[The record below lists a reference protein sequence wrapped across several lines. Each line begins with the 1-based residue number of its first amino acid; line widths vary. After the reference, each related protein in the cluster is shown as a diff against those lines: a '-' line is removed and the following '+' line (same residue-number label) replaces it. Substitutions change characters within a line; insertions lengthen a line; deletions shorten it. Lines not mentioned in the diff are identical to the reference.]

1 MITYKFRAEC
11 QEDAQN
17 FQNISKGL
25 AQNFDFQK
33 GTIID
38 IIVTFESNLNLSD
51 IIGLLRNIEDGD
63 VMVQT
68 VRPIHEYTGERNYEL

>member
-33 GTIID
+33 GTVID
-38 IIVTFESNLNLSD
+38 IIVTFDSNLNLSE
-51 IIGLLRNIEDGD
+51 IIGLLRNIEDGH

-68 VRPIHEYTGERNYEL
+68 VRPIHEYTGQRNYDL